1 MAKCVVSFVGADRVR
16 HSVTVYAGG
25 VLEAAGLALVAFG
38 SQEEEWMSGP
48 GAGATLE
55 VEVHA
60 PPVTHAVTVD
70 RVTTWLGSS
79 GNPIEMATK
88 NRIRRSLETQRRGQP
103 SHS

>member
-1 MAKCVVSFVGADRVR
+1 MARCVVSFVSADRVK
-16 HSVTVYAGG
+16 HSVTVYASG
-25 VLEAAGLALVAFG
+25 VLEAAGLAMVAFS
-38 SQEEEWMSGP
+38 SQEDVWMSAP

-79 GNPIEMATK
+79 GTPSEMATK
-88 NRIRRSLETQRRGQP
+88 NRIRRSLETHRRGQP
-103 SHS
+103 SHG